1 MSPGQSNYRP
11 EPLVNTRNVL
21 QWSPAPRCRT
31 ADQQEAVRIIAYCI
45 VYSSSC
51 RYHVMSDIARAQ
63 HCLNTVGRDK
73 KTSRPRQ
80 SNCALICFCS
90 VTKKL
95 FSGGCCYSQL
105 ISAAATID
113 SIIVGQP
120 SIKEVFLQRRRR
132 HKQIIRQSTV
142 QCPGSNGSKTSRN
155 ILGRGQGSVWS
166 RKETLCCISV

>member
-1 MSPGQSNYRP
+1 M
-11 EPLVNTRNVL
+11 L
-21 QWSPAPRCRT
+21 
-31 ADQQEAVRIIAYCI
+31 
-45 VYSSSC
+45 
-51 RYHVMSDIARAQ
+51 
-63 HCLNTVGRDK
+63 GRDK

-166 RKETLCCISV
+166 RKETLCCISVWAPRVRRLEVVTTFSTSLISTGVPLCPLILGYCFIPSFIVWGITPVTTPLLRLLYRAGEPG